1 MGNSALGRALH
12 SMYMGIIL
20 IDSINNTTEKNF
32 TPCIWGL
39 SADLMDVLQAKML
52 HSMYMGII
60 QPGISANADIQPLP
74 RIYGDYPFFLDGNP
88 RKASFTPYIRGLS
101 SPYRDSYCTF
111 FLYPIYMRII
121 PEYSSSCPFPK
132 PSPHMYG
139 DYPGHCKSTVDQ
151 DFPPPHVWG
160 LSQFFQQIFYV
171 HHLHPIYTGIILLP
185 VPKMYIDPFLPH
197 IYGDYPWRGMDIQP
211 SLTLH
216 SMYMG
221 IVLVEPM
228 SIPPLLYFTPYI
240 WGLSVTVSGIYTIR
254 GLYLMLHGD
263 SPVVR
268 ELLKLYAG
276 STP

>member
-1 MGNSALGRALH
+1 MAEKPIKYNSSLH
-12 SMYMGIIL
+12 VYGDYPDL
-20 IDSINNTTEKNF
+20 KPVYDNNGDF

-139 DYPGHCKSTVDQ
+139 DYPSSFNRSFTSITFTPYIRGLSFFQCRKCTSIHFYPTYMGIIRGGGWISSRLLRFTPCI
-151 DFPPPHVWG
+151 WG
-160 LSQFFQQIFYV
+160 LSWLNLCPY
-171 HHLHPIYTGIILLP
+171 HRCSTS
-185 VPKMYIDPFLPH
+185 PH
-197 IYGDYPWRGMDIQP
+197 IYGDYPLLSAVYIQLGD
-211 SLTLH
+211 ST
-216 SMYMG
+216 SCYMG
-221 IVLVEPM
+221 ILR
-228 SIPPLLYFTPYI
+228 
-240 WGLSVTVSGIYTIR
+240 WC
-254 GLYLMLHGD
+254 
-263 SPVVR
+263 
-268 ELLKLYAG
+268 G
-276 STP
+276 SF